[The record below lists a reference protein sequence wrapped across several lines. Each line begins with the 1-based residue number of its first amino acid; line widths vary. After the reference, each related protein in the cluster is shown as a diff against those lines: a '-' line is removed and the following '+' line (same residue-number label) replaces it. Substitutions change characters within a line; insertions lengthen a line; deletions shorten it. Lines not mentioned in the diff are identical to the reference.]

1 MQVYGYNVPDN
12 MYLWGSLRRLLKLNS
27 VTWQDTEIESAAV
40 KLLEDV
46 HTGIVTHG
54 IVEVDPG
61 VKAYAYEVDG
71 LGKAL
76 VDFDDPNLPSLLA
89 MPLLGYTMYDHITY
103 DVTRQRILNA
113 DHNPFYF
120 SGSELHG
127 LGSPHTESDFVW
139 PLATAVDAI
148 TTANTTR
155 QLELLGMLLK
165 MSSGNGLVHE
175 SVHVDYTARFS
186 RAEFGWAN
194 AMSVVMLEH
203 LLGVDCDLEA
213 ERFRLNNIAER
224 EGQEAEAPPNGD
236 ADSPKYYE
244 QLEAGIIHVGAQA
257 AEAEEEQPSSW
268 KQLLE
273 DQLQQQMQQ
282 ELLQRVLGVS
292 SPSPPATPQPDQNQQ
307 TIVLEQAQQAGQQ
320 GAGQPGTSTEYTTA
334 LESVQEQAAQ
344 SAGQLAQTLAAQA
357 AVVDGSQQQ
366 VQPTAGQLYVPAEQA
381 AVQGDAGEPAQ
392 RAAEQAG
399 LQGAQTTADPAEALL
414 APSNMREGAE
424 E

>member
-27 VTWQDTEIESAAV
+27 VTWRDTEIESAAV
-40 KLLEDV
+40 KLLEEI

-89 MPLLGYTMYDHITY
+89 MPLLGYTMYDRPTY
-103 DVTRQRILNA
+103 DMTRQRILNA
-113 DHNPFYF
+113 DNNPFYF

-127 LGSPHTESDFVW
+127 LGSPHTETDFVW

-148 TTANTTR
+148 TTTNTTR

-175 SVHVDYTARFS
+175 SVHVDFTARYS

-213 ERFRLNNIAER
+213 ERFRLQNIAER
-224 EGQEAEAPPNGD
+224 EGRESEAPPNGD

-244 QLEAGIIHVGAQA
+244 QLEAGIIHVGAQG
-257 AEAEEEQPSSW
+257 AEVEEEQPSSW

-282 ELLQRVLGVS
+282 ELLQKVLGVS
-292 SPSPPATPQPDQNQQ
+292 SASPPATSQPDQVQQ
-307 TIVLEQAQQAGQQ
+307 AIVLEQAQQAGQQ
-320 GAGQPGTSTEYTTA
+320 DAGQPGASTESTIA
-334 LESVQEQAAQ
+334 LASVQEQAGQA
-344 SAGQLAQTLAAQA
+344 AGQLPQTLAAQA
-357 AVVDGSQQQ
+357 AVLDGSQQQ
-366 VQPTAGQLYVPAEQA
+366 VQSTAGQLDVPDEQA
-381 AVQGDAGEPAQ
+381 AIQEGAGEPAQ
-392 RAAEQAG
+392 QAAEQAG
-399 LQGAQTTADPAEALL
+399 LQGVQTTADPADALL
-414 APSNMREGAE
+414 APSKLQEGAE